1 VMAMAEA
8 KVFDIQ
14 GNSKE
19 SKQLDGPLFNSE
31 VKPHLLH
38 EYIVGYRRNQRQG
51 TASTKTRTM
60 VRGGGRKPWRQKGT
74 GRSRAGSNTSPL
86 WVGGGIVWGPH
97 PKDYYRSLPKKLKKA
112 ALKSAFSYKAAEERI
127 RIVDLPE
134 LEKPKTK
141 TIADFLMGQDI
152 YLKRILLLYEGKID
166 NLEKSCQNIKWLE
179 TKRSI
184 LVNPFDLIRADYV
197 LITPDALQKIEEVF
211 AN

>member
-1 VMAMAEA
+1 MAEA

-19 SKQLDGPLFNSE
+19 SKQLDGPLFNSD

-152 YLKRILLLYEGKID
+152 YLKRVLLLYEGKID

-179 TKRSI
+179 IKRSI

-197 LITPDALQKIEEVF
+197 LITPDALQKIEEVLG
-211 AN
+211 N